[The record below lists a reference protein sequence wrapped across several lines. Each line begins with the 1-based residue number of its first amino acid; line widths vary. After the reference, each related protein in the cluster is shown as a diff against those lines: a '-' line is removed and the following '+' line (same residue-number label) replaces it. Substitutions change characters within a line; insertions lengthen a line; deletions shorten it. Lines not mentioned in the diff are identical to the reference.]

1 MENVDHMQELENLLR
16 EVLAEM
22 IKEEYE
28 NRPKHIKKHFFSL
41 RFRRRMRRMVKEV
54 RAERRAAENASSI
67 TDLYRPIYSRR
78 KWLVLLALLLVLVGG
93 TVAGAE
99 PVICRL
105 FEYCMEQHGNYV
117 EMESREDDS
126 KMVTDSFQKYEF
138 TEVPEGYELAQ
149 EEYKSDFGVYQ
160 VSYVNSEGEML
171 ILRQS
176 LQENGNHGNVT
187 SVREEME
194 EVEINDFHGY
204 FVEDFDTGSMVLSD
218 GTYMLEL
225 SGSFSKEELLSLAEN
240 LRYEE

>member
-105 FEYCMEQHGNYV
+105 FEYCMEQHGNFV
-117 EMESREDDS
+117 EMEQGKEEELN
-126 KMVTDSFQKYEF
+126 KEFQKYELAK
-138 TEVPEGYELAQ
+138 VPEGYELV
-149 EEYKSDFGVYQ
+149 EEEAKYEFGVYQ
-160 VSYVNSEGEML
+160 ISYINSEEEML
-171 ILRQS
+171 VLRQS
-176 LQENGNHGNVT
+176 LLENGNLGNIT
-187 SVREEME
+187 STREEME
-194 EVEINDFHGY
+194 EVEINGFHGY
-204 FVEDFDTGSMVLSD
+204 FVEDFDTGSLVLSD
-218 GTYMLEL
+218 GKYMIEIF
-225 SGSFSKEELLSLAEN
+225 GSLSKEELLSLAEN
-240 LRYEE
+240 LKHTK

>member
-105 FEYCMEQHGNYV
+105 FEYCMEQHGNFV
-117 EMESREDDS
+117 EMEQGKEEELN
-126 KMVTDSFQKYEF
+126 KEFQKYELAK
-138 TEVPEGYELAQ
+138 VPEGYELV
-149 EEYKSDFGVYQ
+149 EEEAKYEFGVYQ
-160 VSYVNSEGEML
+160 ISYINSEGHSL
-171 ILRQS
+171 VLRQS
-176 LQENGNHGNVT
+176 LLENGNLGNIT
-187 SVREEME
+187 STREEME

-204 FVEDFDTGSMVLSD
+204 FVEDFDTGSLVLSD
-218 GTYMLEL
+218 GKYMIEIF
-225 SGSFSKEELLSLAEN
+225 GSLSKEELLSLAEN
-240 LRYEE
+240 LKHIK

>member
-1 MENVDHMQELENLLR
+1 
-16 EVLAEM
+16 
-22 IKEEYE
+22 
-28 NRPKHIKKHFFSL
+28 
-41 RFRRRMRRMVKEV
+41 MRRMVKEV

-105 FEYCMEQHGNYV
+105 FEYCMEQHGNFV

-138 TEVPEGYELAQ
+138 TEMPEGYELVK
-149 EEYKSDFGVYQ
+149 EEFKSEFGVYQ
-160 VSYVNSEGEML
+160 VSYVDSEGNGL
-171 ILRQS
+171 LFRQS
-176 LQENGNHGNVT
+176 LQENGNLGNIT
-187 SVREEME
+187 STREKME
-194 EVEINDFHGY
+194 NVEVNDFHGY
-204 FVEDFDTGSMVLSD
+204 FVDDFDTRSLVLSD
-218 GTYMLEL
+218 GKYMLEIFGNL
-225 SGSFSKEELLSLAEN
+225 SKEELLSLAEN